1 MSSSKRRCQ
10 PTSFMK
16 LHAAAGGKLGFAAVC
31 VVFAAGCSADVTRFD
46 LGNPSVSSGYAP
58 SDSGSS
64 SNSSYGRDPSYGS
77 AGSSRNST
85 AGYTAP
91 RSYGDNSVARQ
102 ELDVPRETSA
112 LPPPTNQGG
121 SYEGGRYDSA
131 HYRPSNQNSGNQYSG
146 GQYQGAAPVTEQP
159 SSYAP
164 QQSAGY
170 AAPVGGSGTKV
181 AALGGTGDAIEVR
194 EGDTLYSLSRRH
206 QVSVSEL
213 MSANRLST
221 PSIKPGQKLYLPSG
235 ASAKAAPRAPAPSY
249 DTAAAPPAEAPATAP
264 AQVAEAVEAPSDWT
278 GSHTVK
284 PGESLYAIAR
294 ENKIKLTELER
305 YNGIADSRKVK
316 PGTVLKVP
324 GNGSSDNS
332 DTVASNTN
340 SAPSSAPATIPDR
353 AQSMSEAASPPPTA
367 SSVAPAMLNGNG
379 GPPPDNRVARLET
392 PGTMSDAGNSA
403 PSQGEGSV
411 AGSKLRWP
419 VAGKIVGAFGPRPD
433 GTHNDGVNV
442 AAPLG
447 TDVHAAESGVVAYAG
462 DELKGYG
469 NLVLIRHDNGWVTAY
484 AHADEIMVKRGDRI
498 KRGQVIAKAGRTGQ
512 VDQPQVH
519 FELRQG
525 QKPVDPTP
533 FMERM

>member
-10 PTSFMK
+10 PTSI
-16 LHAAAGGKLGFAAVC
+16 LQSNAAAGSKLGFAAVC
-31 VVFAAGCSADVTRFD
+31 VVFAAGCSADVSRFD
-46 LGNPSVSSGYAP
+46 LGNPSVASGYAP
-58 SDSGSS
+58 SDSGGSGS
-64 SNSSYGRDPSYGS
+64 SNGSYGRDPSYGS
-77 AGSSRNST
+77 TGSNRNST

-91 RSYGDNSVARQ
+91 RSYGDNTVARQ

-112 LPPPTNQGG
+112 LPPPTNQTGT
-121 SYEGGRYDSA
+121 YEGGRYDSA
-131 HYRPSNQNSGNQYSG
+131 HYRPTNQVQGN
-146 GQYQGAAPVTEQP
+146 QYQGAAPVTAREQP
-159 SSYAP
+159 PAYAP
-164 QQSAGY
+164 QQNAGY
-170 AAPVGGSGTKV
+170 AAPVNG
-181 AALGGTGDAIEVR
+181 GGTNMTASHGSGDAIEVQQ
-194 EGDTLYSLSRRH
+194 GDTLYSLSRRH
-206 QVSVSEL
+206 QVSVSDL
-213 MSANRLST
+213 MSTNQLTSPA
-221 PSIKPGQKLYLPSG
+221 IKPGQKLYLPGS

-249 DTAAAPPAEAPATAP
+249 ETAAAAPAEQPAPAPLAEAAEAPAN
-264 AQVAEAVEAPSDWT
+264 WN

-294 ENKIKLTELER
+294 ENKIKLAELER
-305 YNGIADSRKVK
+305 YNGIADSRKVM

-324 GNGSSDNS
+324 GYGSSNGSS
-332 DTVASNTN
+332 DTVASNADTPR
-340 SAPSSAPATIPDR
+340 PSSAPATIPVR
-353 AQSMSEAASPPPTA
+353 TQSMSEASSPPPTA

-379 GPPPDNRVARLET
+379 SPPPSDNRVARLET
-392 PGTMSDAGNSA
+392 PGTMSDAGSSM

-419 VAGKIVGAFGPRPD
+419 VAGKVVSTFGPRPD

>member
-10 PTSFMK
+10 PTSFLK
-16 LHAAAGGKLGFAAVC
+16 SNAAAGSKLGFAAVC

-46 LGNPSVSSGYAP
+46 LGSPNVSSGYAP
-58 SDSGSS
+58 SDAGGSS
-64 SNSSYGRDPSYGS
+64 NGSYGRDPSYGS
-77 AGSSRNST
+77 AGSNRNST
-85 AGYTAP
+85 SGYTAP
-91 RSYGDNSVARQ
+91 RSYGDNTVARQ

-112 LPPPTNQGG
+112 LPQSSNQSG

-131 HYRPSNQNSGNQYSG
+131 HYRPSNQNPGNQYSG
-146 GQYQGAAPVTEQP
+146 NQYQGAAPVTEQP

-170 AAPVGGSGTKV
+170 AAPVEGAGTKV
-181 AALGGTGDAIEVR
+181 AALHGAGDSIEVQQ
-194 EGDTLYSLSRRH
+194 GDTLYSLSRRH

-235 ASAKAAPRAPAPSY
+235 PSAKAAPRAPAASY
-249 DTAAAPPAEAPATAP
+249 ETAAAAPAEQPAPAPVAEAAEAPA
-264 AQVAEAVEAPSDWT
+264 DWS

-305 YNGIADSRKVK
+305 HNGIADSRKVK

-324 GNGSSDNS
+324 GNGSSNGSS
-332 DTVASNTN
+332 DTVASNADTR
-340 SAPSSAPATIPDR
+340 PSSAPATIPVR
-353 AQSMSEAASPPPTA
+353 TQSMSEASSPPPTA

-379 GPPPDNRVARLET
+379 SPPPSDNRVAKLET
-392 PGTMSDAGNSA
+392 PGTMSDAGSST

-419 VAGKIVGAFGPRPD
+419 VAGKVVSTFGPRPD

>member
-10 PTSFMK
+10 PTSF
-16 LHAAAGGKLGFAAVC
+16 LNAHAAAGSKLGFAAVC
-31 VVFAAGCSADVTRFD
+31 VVFAAGCSADVSRFD

-58 SDSGSS
+58 GDAGGS

-77 AGSSRNST
+77 AASDRNST

-91 RSYGDNSVARQ
+91 RSYGDNSVSRQ

-112 LPPPTNQGG
+112 LPPSSNQSG

-131 HYRPSNQNSGNQYSG
+131 HYRPSNPNSGGQYSGNQYSG
-146 GQYQGAAPVTEQP
+146 SQYQGSTPVTEQP

-164 QQSAGY
+164 RQSAGY
-170 AAPVGGSGTKV
+170 AAPVEGGGTKV
-181 AALGGTGDAIEVR
+181 AASHGAGDAIEVQQ
-194 EGDTLYSLSRRH
+194 GDTLYSLSRRH

-213 MSANRLST
+213 MSANQLSS
-221 PSIKPGQKLYLPSG
+221 PAIKPGQKLYLPNG
-235 ASAKAAPRAPAPSY
+235 TSAKAAPRAPASY
-249 DTAAAPPAEAPATAP
+249 DTAAASPAEAPAAAPVVEAAEAP
-264 AQVAEAVEAPSDWT
+264 ADWT

-284 PGESLYAIAR
+284 QGESLYAIAR
-294 ENKIKLTELER
+294 EKKVKLADLER

-324 GNGSSDNS
+324 GDGSSDA
-332 DTVASNTN
+332 VASSTG
-340 SAPSSAPATIPDR
+340 SAPSSAPASIPDR
-353 AQSMSEAASPPPTA
+353 AQSMSEATSPPPTA

-379 GPPPDNRVARLET
+379 SPPADNRVAKLET
-392 PGTMSDAGNSA
+392 PGTMSDAGSST

-419 VAGKIVGAFGPRPD
+419 VAGKVVSAFGPRPD

-447 TDVHAAESGVVAYAG
+447 TDVHAAESGIVAYAG